1 MNSVELSP
9 QSIAFECDDGAR
21 NVLHLFRS
29 TQQSPNKSSDNSTH
43 QSDAAAALTPVV
55 VVVPAMGVPA
65 RKYIPFCQA
74 LNAAGVH
81 AACFDLRGVGDSSLR
96 ASRSVNFSYHT
107 IIEQEFPAAL
117 AVVRSD
123 FGNAP
128 VILTGHSLGGQLS
141 ALYLASAQLRLA
153 EQQDAITL
161 PMPCGLGLIASCS
174 IFYKNWPFPS
184 SYGLLLFTQFSA
196 LLAKILGYF
205 PGKSI
210 GFGGLEA
217 RGVIADWARSS
228 WTGRYDLHPRTN
240 TRASRAGANQHIKHI
255 GYEARLGDVTV
266 PVMSLNFSGDTFA
279 PLVATRH
286 LVEKLNPSDWRRHL
300 FDPHALGSS
309 RADHYEWMRY
319 PVSPAQKLASWALTL
334 K

>member
-29 TQQSPNKSSDNSTH
+29 TQQNPNKSPDNSTH
-43 QSDAAAALTPVV
+43 QSDAAVALTPVV

-96 ASRSVNFSYHT
+96 ASRTVNFSYHT

-117 AVVRSD
+117 AAVRSE

-128 VILTGHSLGGQLS
+128 VILAGHSLGGQLS
-141 ALYLASAQLRLA
+141 ALYLASAQHKALEPQNA
-153 EQQDAITL
+153 AAL
-161 PMPCGLGLIASCS
+161 PIPCGLGLVASCS

-196 LLAKILGYF
+196 LLAKVLGYF
-205 PGKSI
+205 PGRSI

-228 WTGRYDLHPRTN
+228 WSGRYDLY
-240 TRASRAGANQHIKHI
+240 TRNAIRARRGGANQHIQPI

-266 PVMSLNFSGDTFA
+266 PVMRLNFSEDTFA

-286 LVEKLNPSDWRRHL
+286 LVEKLNPNDWRRHL
-300 FDPHALGSS
+300 FDPKALGST

-319 PVSPAQKLASWALTL
+319 PASPAQKLASWALTL

>member
-1 MNSVELSP
+1 MSSVEPLP
-9 QSIAFECDDGAR
+9 KSIPFECEDGAS
-21 NVLHLFRS
+21 NVLRLFS
-29 TQQSPNKSSDNSTH
+29 STH
-43 QSDAAAALTPVV
+43 ASAAASELTPVV
-55 VVVPAMGVPA
+55 LVVPAMGVPA
-65 RKYIPFCQA
+65 RKYTSFCQA
-74 LNAAGVH
+74 LNASGVH

-96 ASRSVNFSYHT
+96 ASRSINFSYQT

-117 AVVRSD
+117 TAVRSEYGD
-123 FGNAP
+123 AP

-141 ALYLASAQLRLA
+141 ALYLAGAQLNVA
-153 EQQDAITL
+153 EQQGGAVL
-161 PMPCGLGLIASCS
+161 PLPCGLGLVASCS

-196 LLAKILGYF
+196 LLAKLLGYF
-205 PGKSI
+205 PGRSI

-228 WTGRYDLHPRTN
+228 WTGRYDLHPRTR
-240 TRASRAGANQHIKHI
+240 TRRGGINLDIQRI
-255 GYEARLGDVTV
+255 GYETRLADVTV
-266 PVMSLNFSGDTFA
+266 PVMSLNFTEDTFA

-286 LVEKLNPSDWRRHL
+286 LVEKLNSSDWRRHL

-309 RADHYEWMRY
+309 RADHYAWMRY
-319 PVSPAQKLASWALTL
+319 PTLPAQKLASWALSL